1 MISLLFAMD
10 QNRGIGYENDLPW
23 RLPRDLRFFKEK
35 TTGQI
40 IVMGRKT
47 LDSMN
52 GALPNRTNVVL
63 TRDKAFKADDITILH
78 DVKEIKE
85 LADKHSEKEIFI
97 IGGSEIFSQTLEIAD
112 RIYMTYIE
120 ESFPA
125 DTHFPDFALKDW
137 NETSREKGV
146 KDERNPYDYY
156 FIQYDRV
163 RR

>member
-10 QNRGIGYENDLPW
+10 QNRGIGYKNDLPW

-63 TRDKAFKADDITILH
+63 TRDKAFQAENITTLH
-78 DVKEIKE
+78 DVKEIKD
-85 LADKHSEKEIFI
+85 LADKYSEKEILV
-97 IGGSEIFSQTLEIAD
+97 IGGSEIFSQTLDIAD

-125 DTHFPDFALKDW
+125 DTHFPDFPLKEW
-137 NETSREKGV
+137 KETSREKGV

-163 RR
+163 RQ

>member
-63 TRDKAFKADDITILH
+63 TRDKAFKADGVTILH
-78 DVKEIKE
+78 DVNAVKE
-85 LADKHSEKEIFI
+85 LADEHSEKEIFI

-112 RIYMTYIE
+112 RIYMTYIME
-120 ESFPA
+120 NFPA
-125 DTHFPDFALKDW
+125 DTYFPDFPLNKW
-137 NETSREKGV
+137 QETSREKGV

-163 RR
+163 RH

>member
-63 TRDKAFKADDITILH
+63 TRDKAFKADGVTILH
-78 DVKEIKE
+78 DVNAVKE
-85 LADKHSEKEIFI
+85 LADEHSEKEIFI

-112 RIYMTYIE
+112 CIYMTYIE
-120 ESFPA
+120 ENFPA
-125 DTHFPDFALKDW
+125 DTYFPDFPLNKW
-137 NETSREKGV
+137 QETSREKGV

-163 RR
+163 RH

>member
-10 QNRGIGYENDLPW
+10 QNRGIGYKNDLPW

-63 TRDKAFKADDITILH
+63 TRDEAFQADSVTVLH
-78 DVKEIKE
+78 DVADINE
-85 LADKHSEKEIFI
+85 LADKHSEKEIFV

-125 DTHFPDFALKDW
+125 DTHFPDFSLDEW
-137 NETSREKGV
+137 QEISREKGI

-163 RR
+163 RH

>member
-63 TRDKAFKADDITILH
+63 TRDKAFKADGVTILH
-78 DVKEIKE
+78 DVNAVKE
-85 LADKHSEKEIFI
+85 LADEHSEKEIFI

-125 DTHFPDFALKDW
+125 DTYFPDFPLNKW
-137 NETSREKGV
+137 QETSRVKGV

-163 RR
+163 RH

>member
-10 QNRGIGYENDLPW
+10 QNRGIGYNNDLPW
-23 RLPRDLRFFKEK
+23 RLPGDLRFFKEK
-35 TTGQI
+35 TTNQI

-63 TRDKAFKADDITILH
+63 TRDEAFQADQVIVLH
-78 DVKEIKE
+78 DIKEIE
-85 LADKHSEKEIFI
+85 TLANKYPDQEIFV
-97 IGGSEIFSQTLEIAD
+97 IGGSDIFAQTVEIAD

-125 DTHFPDFALKDW
+125 DTFFPDFSMEEW
-137 NETSREKGV
+137 QETAREKGV
-146 KDERNPYDYY
+146 KNDRNPYDYY

-163 RR
+163 KR

>member
-10 QNRGIGYENDLPW
+10 QNRGIGFNNDLPW

-35 TTGQI
+35 TTNQI

-63 TRDKAFKADDITILH
+63 TRDKSFQSDQVLVLH
-78 DVKEIKE
+78 NIKEIE
-85 LADKHSEKEIFI
+85 TLADKHPNQEIFV
-97 IGGSEIFSQTLEIAD
+97 IGGSDIFEQTVKIAD
-112 RIYMTYIE
+112 RIYMTYID

-125 DTHFPDFALKDW
+125 DTFFPAISMEEW
-137 NETSREKGV
+137 QETARKKGE

-163 RR
+163 KR

>member
-10 QNRGIGYENDLPW
+10 QNRGIGYNNDLPW
-23 RLPRDLRFFKEK
+23 RLPSDLRFFKEK
-35 TTGQI
+35 TTSQI

-63 TRDKAFKADDITILH
+63 TRDEAFQADQVIVLH
-78 DVKEIKE
+78 DIKEIE
-85 LADKHSEKEIFI
+85 TLANKYPDQEIFV
-97 IGGSEIFSQTLEIAD
+97 IGGSDIFAQTVEIAD

-125 DTHFPDFALKDW
+125 DTFFPDFSMEEW
-137 NETSREKGV
+137 QETAREKGV
-146 KDERNPYDYY
+146 KNDRNPYDYY

-163 RR
+163 KR

>member
-35 TTGQI
+35 TTGEI

-63 TRDKAFKADDITILH
+63 TRDKTFKADGVTVLH
-78 DVKEIKE
+78 DVKEVKE

-125 DTHFPDFALKDW
+125 DTHFPDFPLKEW
-137 NETSREKGV
+137 QETSREKGIM
-146 KDERNPYDYY
+146 DERNPYEYY

-163 RR
+163 RH

>member
-63 TRDKAFKADDITILH
+63 TRDKAFKADGVTILH
-78 DVKEIKE
+78 DVNAVKE
-85 LADKHSEKEIFI
+85 LADEHSEKEIFI

-125 DTHFPDFALKDW
+125 DTYFPDFPLNKW
-137 NETSREKGV
+137 QETSREKGV

-156 FIQYDRV
+156 FIQYDRLGH
-163 RR
+163 

>member
-10 QNRGIGYENDLPW
+10 QNRGIGYKNDLPW

-63 TRDKAFKADDITILH
+63 TRDESFHSDGVTVLH
-78 DVKEIKE
+78 DVADINE
-85 LADKHSEKEIFI
+85 LAEKHAEKEIFV

-125 DTHFPDFALKDW
+125 DTHFPDFPVDEW
-137 NETSREKGV
+137 QEISREKGT

-163 RR
+163 RH

>member
-63 TRDKAFKADDITILH
+63 TRDKAFKADGVTILH
-78 DVKEIKE
+78 DVNAVKE
-85 LADKHSEKEIFI
+85 LADEHSEKEIFI

-120 ESFPA
+120 DNFPA
-125 DTHFPDFALKDW
+125 DTYFPDFPLNKW
-137 NETSREKGV
+137 QETSREKGV

-163 RR
+163 RH